1 MSIGGG
7 GDGGA
12 STMTGRNLSLTNDA
26 GASRIDAG
34 VGVGVPGPTAL
45 RPFSHCLTRFAFNPF
60 LSATAEIDA
69 LGRWHSATTCAL
81 NSSL

>member
-7 GDGGA
+7 GGA

-26 GASRIDAG
+26 GASRIDA
-34 VGVGVPGPTAL
+34 GVGVPGPTAL